1 MVSLHRLNAD
11 IERLGC
17 LFVRQSAA
25 EAEIYNGA
33 LCILKVYKIQCE
45 FNKVGVGTLQNG
57 SDFLIPRL
65 FLGAFDFYLADACH
79 AIRSFL

>member
-1 MVSLHRLNAD
+1 MVSLHRLNAH

-17 LFVRQSAA
+17 LFVRLSTA
-25 EAEIYNGA
+25 EAEIYYGA
-33 LCILKVYKIQCE
+33 LCILKINQLQCE
-45 FNKVGVGTLQNG
+45 FNKVGIGTLQNG